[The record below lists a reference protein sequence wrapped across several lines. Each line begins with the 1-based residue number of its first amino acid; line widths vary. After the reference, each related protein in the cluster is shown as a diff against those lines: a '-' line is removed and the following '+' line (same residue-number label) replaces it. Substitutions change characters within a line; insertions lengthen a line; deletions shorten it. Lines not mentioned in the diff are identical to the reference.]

1 MRETFPSFLLSLHM
15 TNTSSLLRIG
25 QPKSVLS
32 KRQKEFNQLSEKIEQ
47 LDLLIPELKTARN
60 QIIQRI
66 PTDLNPLV
74 LEFQTFRV
82 EMVNLMD
89 RTYENDLFR
98 NAYQT
103 KLAYLITE
111 NAFDLIAHYGFD
123 ELKSVYNKYSDVDIE
138 TALLAI
144 KKNDSEKITDPAF
157 LIEEESTPENE
168 FPEHFHDLPQEEQQR
183 IKEERR
189 AERLQSRINEAKQN
203 MDKQKTTK
211 SVRTVYMDLVK
222 AFHPDLETD
231 EGEKLRKTEIMQRVI
246 GCYQEN
252 NLLGLLKLQIE
263 FDRIDQDHLENL
275 TKNQLN
281 YYNKVLRQ
289 QVDDLEIE
297 KEIVQ
302 KEISD
307 LCGLPY
313 QHANSLTTVIVK
325 FNTNVNEV
333 KAEIKNIK
341 NILKHWKV
349 PSQLKA
355 YLKTY
360 QIPNEEESEMEDD

>member
-1 MRETFPSFLLSLHM
+1 M
-15 TNTSSLLRIG
+15 TNTAALLRIG
-25 QPKSVLS
+25 QPKSVLN
-32 KRQKEFNQLSEKIEQ
+32 KRQKEFNQLSEKIEH
-47 LDLLIPELKTARN
+47 LDQLIPELKEARD

-74 LEFQTFRV
+74 MEYQAFRV
-82 EMVNLMD
+82 EMVQLMD
-89 RTYENDLFR
+89 RTYEADLYR
-98 NAYQT
+98 KAYLT
-103 KLAYLITE
+103 KLSYLIVD
-111 NAFDLIAHYGFD
+111 NAFDLIANYGFD
-123 ELKSVYNKYSDVDIE
+123 QLKPVFNKYSEVDIE
-138 TALLAI
+138 SALLQARE
-144 KKNDSEKITDPAF
+144 KHSEKITDPAF
-157 LIEEESTPENE
+157 LLKDESEPAFDTSAS
-168 FPEHFHDLPQEEQQR
+168 FHDLPEEEQQR
-183 IKEERR
+183 IKEEQRT
-189 AERLQSRINEAKQN
+189 ERLQQRILEAKQN

-222 AFHPDLETD
+222 AFHPDREID
-231 EGEKLRKTEIMQRVI
+231 ESEKLRKTEIMQRVTQM
-246 GCYQEN
+246 YQEN
-252 NLLGLLKLQIE
+252 NLLELLKLQIE

-275 TKNQLN
+275 SKNQLN

-289 QVDDLEIE
+289 QVEDLELD
-297 KEIVQ
+297 KEIIQ
-302 KEISD
+302 KEISS

-341 NILKHWKV
+341 NVLKNWQV

-360 QIPNEEESEMEDD
+360 QIPNEPYLDMGED

>member
-1 MRETFPSFLLSLHM
+1 MI
-15 TNTSSLLRIG
+15 NTALLRIG
-25 QPKSVLS
+25 QPKSVLN

-47 LDLLIPELKTARN
+47 LDHLIPELKSARD

-74 LEFQTFRV
+74 MEFQAFRV

-89 RTYENDLFR
+89 RTYTNDLFR

-111 NAFDLIAHYGFD
+111 NAFDLIANYGFD
-123 ELKSVYNKYSDVDIE
+123 ELKAVYNKYSEVDIE
-138 TALLAI
+138 TALEYATQ
-144 KKNDSEKITDPAF
+144 KSAEKITDPAF
-157 LIEEESTPENE
+157 LIEQEPERQTE
-168 FPEHFHDLPQEEQQR
+168 FPENFHELPEEEQQR
-183 IKEERR
+183 IKEAHRT
-189 AERLQSRINEAKQN
+189 ERLQARIQEAKLN

-231 EGEKLRKTEIMQRVI
+231 ENEKLRKTEIMQRVI
-246 GCYQEN
+246 GSYQNN
-252 NLLGLLKLQIE
+252 NLLELLKLQIE

-281 YYNKVLRQ
+281 YYNKVLKQ
-289 QVDDLEIE
+289 QVEDLEIE
-297 KEIVQ
+297 KEMIQ
-302 KEISD
+302 KEISS

-341 NILKHWKV
+341 IILKHWQT

-360 QIPNEEESEMEDD
+360 QIPNEEEMDMGDD

>member
-1 MRETFPSFLLSLHM
+1 MRETLPSFLLSLHM

-111 NAFDLIAHYGFD
+111 NAFDLIAHYGFY

-144 KKNDSEKITDPAF
+144 QKNDSEKITDPAF
-157 LIEEESTPENE
+157 LIEEESTSENE

-231 EGEKLRKTEIMQRVI
+231 EDEKLRKTEIMQRVI
-246 GCYQEN
+246 ECYQEN

-281 YYNKVLRQ
+281 YYNKVLKQ

>member
-1 MRETFPSFLLSLHM
+1 M
-15 TNTSSLLRIG
+15 TNTESLLRIG
-25 QPKSVLS
+25 QPKSVLN

-47 LDLLIPELKTARN
+47 LEQLIPELINARD

-74 LEFQTFRV
+74 MEYQTFRV
-82 EMVNLMD
+82 EMVQLMD
-89 RTYENDLFR
+89 RTYEADLYR
-98 NAYQT
+98 KAYLT
-103 KLAYLITE
+103 KLSYLIVE
-111 NAFDLIAHYGFD
+111 NAFDLILNYGFD
-123 ELKSVYNKYSDVDIE
+123 QLKPVYNKYSETDIE
-138 TALLAI
+138 TALSEAHQ
-144 KKNDSEKITDPAF
+144 KNTEKITDPSF
-157 LIEEESTPENE
+157 LLDETTEEEIELPDY
-168 FPEHFHDLPQEEQQR
+168 FHDWPEEEQRRLKDEQR
-183 IKEERR
+183 NQ
-189 AERLQSRINEAKQN
+189 RLQVRISEAKEH
-203 MDKQKTTK
+203 MEKQKTSK

-231 EGEKLRKTEIMQRVI
+231 ENEKIRKTEIMQRVTRT
-246 GCYQEN
+246 YQEN
-252 NLLGLLKLQIE
+252 NLLELLKLQIE
-263 FDRIDQDHLENL
+263 FERIDQDHLENL

-281 YYNKVLRQ
+281 YYNKVLKQ
-289 QVDDLEIE
+289 QVEELELK
-297 KEIVQ
+297 KEDIQ
-302 KEISD
+302 KEISS

-341 NILKHWKV
+341 NILKQWKI

-360 QIPNEEESEMEDD
+360 QIPNEPELDMGED